1 MADPGVG
8 VVSPTA
14 PPASVDANPTNAMRH
29 ACMHHS
35 CGVGEHAFH
44 ARPVRSGTYWKCML
58 ANSPKSIQID
68 THLRAKGTSLV
79 ELG

>member
-1 MADPGVG
+1 MR
-8 VVSPTA
+8 TA
-14 PPASVDANPTNAMRH
+14 LLGLHACAYMYCGAMRH